1 MFKGIILT
9 MALMGVTSVC
19 RAQEYDVESF
29 TTNSGKTVDITL
41 IKHGTLAL
49 NYDGMEIHVDPVADY
64 GKKTDY
70 TKFPKADVILI
81 THEHRDH
88 FDSNT
93 IHTLMKEGTVLY
105 LTQRCFDELKEGE
118 VLKNGDRRKIND
130 VIMLDVVPA
139 YNTTPDHLQFHPKG
153 VGNGYVLTIDG
164 VRIYIAGDTE
174 DIPEM
179 SYLKDIDVAFLPV
192 NQPYTMTVDQAVH
205 AAEMFSPKVLYPYHF
220 GQTDV
225 NPIQTRLE
233 NSGTEV
239 RIRAMQ

>member
-9 MALMGVTSVC
+9 MALVGVTSVC
-19 RAQEYDVESF
+19 MAQEYDVESF

-105 LTQRCFDELKEGE
+105 LTQRCF
-118 VLKNGDRRKIND
+118 
-130 VIMLDVVPA
+130 
-139 YNTTPDHLQFHPKG
+139 
-153 VGNGYVLTIDG
+153 GYVLTIDG

-179 SYLKDIDVAFLPV
+179 SHLKNIDVAFLPM